1 MKEIVSIHDRY
12 RFEIKIDLLEYDKY
26 NIEYYFFLPS
36 SLNISHYTYDKS
48 QFYSSIQRYI
58 RYKNPEISVNSLFD
72 LSNELSP
79 FNRATTYLENL
90 KTNPEDSFIAESAID
105 EMKLLGSIIKEEINR
120 LYLEF
125 EKTKGQ
131 NINDIF
137 MTFSAVEESFE
148 ELKKKINSFAYPQRI
163 SNSLRYV
170 DEYVNLLKIE
180 TFSNII
186 KNFKDFVSNENSDRI
201 FKWLGKLKEYSN
213 LEKYVLISEKNRD
226 FFLYYR
232 GLLKK
237 FVSSCLFLKAEPSFN
252 LYYHLV
258 SGVASAVAMLFAIVV
273 MIYAQVKYSVTSLVF
288 VIIAVVS
295 YVFKDRI
302 KEFVKIAFSKG
313 AGDYIYDRKI
323 KITEPAHNIKIGY
336 IKESF
341 SILGINSIDKAIVD
355 LRNKDNSDVIDE
367 DAKSEVV
374 LKYKKTIKL
383 NHNIIGR
390 YHTRRKRLVNILRF
404 SIEDFIKHTDDAE
417 VEYAFFSQDNSID
430 SFKVKK
436 TYHLNL
442 VVKYFNTSKDVF
454 FDRYRIIFNRSG
466 IMKVEKVF

>member
-1 MKEIVSIHDRY
+1 
-12 RFEIKIDLLEYDKY
+12 
-26 NIEYYFFLPS
+26 
-36 SLNISHYTYDKS
+36 
-48 QFYSSIQRYI
+48 
-58 RYKNPEISVNSLFD
+58 
-72 LSNELSP
+72 
-79 FNRATTYLENL
+79 
-90 KTNPEDSFIAESAID
+90 
-105 EMKLLGSIIKEEINR
+105 MKLLGSIIKEEINR

-163 SNSLRYV
+163 CNSLRYV